1 MQKLEKIILQ
11 CLVDLEEGGHLDNLE
26 SQGSAAKLICKTVKK
41 VVSTSKQIGL
51 VNSPDK
57 GGK

>member
-11 CLVDLEEGGHLDNLE
+11 CLVDLEEDGHLDNLE
-26 SQGSAAKLICKTVKK
+26 SHSSAAKLICKTVKK
-41 VVSTSKQIGL
+41 VASSAKLSGL
-51 VNSPDK
+51 VNSQDK